1 MGNSS
6 RIATFDIAKALVLLM
21 VVGGHLVG
29 NGIVANCNEWCDPY
43 FANFKDGVSAVDMNS
58 MERVLLDYTDNVGV
72 LTYSTTM
79 VPRRL
84 ISIKYFIRHPVIPS
98 WLIPTR
104 GYGINGEYGSL
115 RRNWDGFES
124 RYLHQREREIVA
136 D

>member
-1 MGNSS
+1 MQ
-6 RIATFDIAKALVLLM
+6 RVFAIIALLCCTASICRANAAPQAWVNAVDTNAMEKVLL
-21 VVGGHLVG
+21 G
-29 NGIVANCNEWCDPY
+29 
-43 FANFKDGVSAVDMNS
+43 
-58 MERVLLDYTDNVGV
+58 YTDNVGV

-84 ISIKYFIRHPVIPS
+84 FSIKYFVRYPVIPS

-124 RYLHQREREIVA
+124 RYLHQWEREIVA